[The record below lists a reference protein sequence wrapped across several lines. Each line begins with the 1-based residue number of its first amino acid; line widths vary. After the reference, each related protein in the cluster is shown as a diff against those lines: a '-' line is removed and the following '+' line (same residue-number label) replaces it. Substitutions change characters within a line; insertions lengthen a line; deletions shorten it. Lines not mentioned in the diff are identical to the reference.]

1 MNTLLLVYFIIMAM
15 ITGAFMWNSTDSF
28 KSVWDFIFKFV
39 TNFFLCSLLFP
50 IFMIILGLA
59 DGLVLG
65 LF

>member
-15 ITGAFMWNSTDSF
+15 ITCAFMWNSTDSF

-39 TNFFLCSLLFP
+39 TNFFLCNLLVP
-50 IFMIILGLA
+50 IFMIICGLA

-65 LF
+65 LL